1 MGEDGLFTD
10 SIEPCNRGFGYVR
23 GMFVPIGF
31 RDVDDY
37 VMTTPN
43 QPLHSFDKLD
53 KRILLALNDDLLSA
67 KGICDAWALPES
79 DEARVRYRI
88 RERLGCGDDALV
100 RVYGAEELPGGISDR
115 HIYSLTDAGAEFVKS
130 NHEELTTPESIDE
143 LREDLDRVDDAVQAA
158 GEDADE
164 AMDVATAQRERI
176 NKLQAEKCTINDRSK
191 ENRSRVQDLERE
203 VFATDWDDS
212 LSERIEVVEEASI
225 NRASDI
231 EDQIERRERQYRSD
245 FAKRSDLRD
254 VQSTAQHVSNVSQ
267 NASERINELKEE
279 LEAERVRANEF
290 ERRLAAIERVLDK
303 PRGIMRYFYG

>member
-1 MGEDGLFTD
+1 MATTT
-10 SIEPCNRGFGYVR
+10 EPVR
-23 GMFVPIGF
+23 S
-31 RDVDDY
+31 
-37 VMTTPN
+37 
-43 QPLHSFDKLD
+43 LDKLD
-53 KRILLALNDDLLSA
+53 KRILLALDEDLLSA

-100 RVYGAEELPGGISDR
+100 CVYRAEKLPGGISDR
-115 HIYSLTDAGAEFVKS
+115 HIYSLTDAGAGLVKS
-130 NHEELTTPESIDE
+130 NREELTTPESIDE
-143 LREDLDRVDDAVQAA
+143 LREDLDRVDDTARAA

-203 VFATDWDDS
+203 VFAIDWDDS
-212 LSERIEVVEEASI
+212 LSERIGVVEEASI

-254 VQSTAQHVSNVSQ
+254 VQSTAQRASNVSQ
-267 NASERINELKEE
+267 NASERINELKEA
-279 LEAERVRANEF
+279 LEAERARVNEL
-290 ERRLAAIERVLDK
+290 ERRLAAIERASDK
-303 PRGIMRYFYG
+303 PGGIMRYFYD